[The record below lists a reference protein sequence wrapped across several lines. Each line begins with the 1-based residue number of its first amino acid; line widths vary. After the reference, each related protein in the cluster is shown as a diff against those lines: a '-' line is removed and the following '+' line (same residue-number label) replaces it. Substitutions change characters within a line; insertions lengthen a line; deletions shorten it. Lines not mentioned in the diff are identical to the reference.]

1 MKMKCIGAATMFAML
16 ATHYARAHRTPV
28 PTARADET
36 TRKAEN
42 GMTLKLNRRTA
53 TRLLEFGPNT
63 IRAIS
68 TNRIL
73 NRSLVSFYT
82 DHAENVG
89 SFSQRSL
96 TDVPAPSG
104 YQERPTLGYQ
114 LTQVDSFRVL
124 HRQEI
129 RIVDPHPLAFH
140 RSATA
145 PSE

>member
-1 MKMKCIGAATMFAML
+1 VRLNKQLVNEFAPLIFAARRTTPESTVGLRRPRSSVCRSFTQTSYAEIMKMKCIGAATMFAML

-42 GMTLKLNRRTA
+42 GMMLKLNRRTA

-82 DHAENVG
+82 DLRNDGFYHSIG
-89 SFSQRSL
+89 FL
-96 TDVPAPSG
+96 LP
-104 YQERPTLGYQ
+104 
-114 LTQVDSFRVL
+114 
-124 HRQEI
+124 
-129 RIVDPHPLAFH
+129 
-140 RSATA
+140 
-145 PSE
+145 